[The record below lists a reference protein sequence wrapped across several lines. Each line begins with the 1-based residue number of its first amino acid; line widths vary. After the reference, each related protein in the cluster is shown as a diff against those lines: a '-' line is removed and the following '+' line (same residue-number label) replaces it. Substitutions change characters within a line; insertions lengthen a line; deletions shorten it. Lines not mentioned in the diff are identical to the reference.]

1 MPFTNRMSDGAI
13 VATIDPEAYTT
24 AATVTTD
31 VFDMSVHH
39 EVLFILMLGT
49 VAANTTVD
57 LDIQESTAT
66 AAGTVT
72 ATAVAS
78 ITQLTAGDDDT
89 QVLVSV
95 RGEDMSDGYRYL
107 RGVLTIGGVGGTVD
121 LSLAALADQARYKP
135 ANAGDLASVDEIVN
149 A

>member
-1 MPFTNRMSDGAI
+1 MSFERLSEQLAV

-39 EVLFILMLGT
+39 ECMFILQLGQ
-49 VAANTTVD
+49 VADNTTID

-66 AAGTVT
+66 GAGTNT
-72 ATAVAS
+72 TTAVAS
-78 ITQLTAGDDDT
+78 ITQLTTANDDD
-89 QVLVSV
+89 QVIVTV
-95 RGEDMSDGYRYL
+95 RGEDMADGYRYL
-107 RGVLTIGGVGGTVD
+107 RGVLTIGGAGGTVD
-121 LSLAALADQARYKP
+121 LALVALADRARYAP
-135 ANAGDLASVDEIVN
+135 ASTGDLASVDEIVN

>member
-1 MPFTNRMSDGAI
+1 MDMERLSEQLAI

-24 AATVTTD
+24 ATTATTD
-31 VFDMSVHH
+31 VWDMSVHH
-39 EVLFILMLGT
+39 ECMIVLQLGT

-57 LDIQESTAT
+57 LDILESTAT
-66 AAGTVT
+66 GAGTIT

-89 QVLVSV
+89 QVVVTV
-95 RGEDMSDGYRYL
+95 RGEDMTPGYRYL

-121 LSLAALADQARYKP
+121 LSAVVLADGARYK
-135 ANAGDLASVDEIVN
+135 AASVNDLASVDEIVN